1 MHLYTCLVTW
11 KSQIDNSRERVEE
24 AGVDGGMRRP
34 LIGHP
39 SSPEL
44 RARGGTRLLGAS
56 ARQQGTVTA
65 LLCEFGLG
73 AVTHL
78 SVRAPLAAGPAI
90 PPGEARCAA
99 APWAFGSA
107 DLVT

>member
-1 MHLYTCLVTW
+1 MGSEV
-11 KSQIDNSRERVEE
+11 
-24 AGVDGGMRRP
+24 RRP

-78 SVRAPLAAGPAI
+78 AVRAPLAAGPAI